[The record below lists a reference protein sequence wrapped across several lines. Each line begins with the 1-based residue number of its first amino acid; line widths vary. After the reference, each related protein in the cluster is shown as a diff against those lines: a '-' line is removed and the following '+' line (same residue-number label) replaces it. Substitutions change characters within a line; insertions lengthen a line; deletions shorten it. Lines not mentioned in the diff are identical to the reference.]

1 MGRRCG
7 ALCFSPEPAARAY
20 VLLSDDAVRREPP
33 DRRFCDIWPAD
44 RAAFRGGKAPRPA
57 ENKVAG
63 REWWYEEATLT
74 TPEPAEPH
82 GTQEM
87 RRT

>member
-1 MGRRCG
+1 
-7 ALCFSPEPAARAY
+7 
-20 VLLSDDAVRREPP
+20 
-33 DRRFCDIWPAD
+33 
-44 RAAFRGGKAPRPA
+44 
-57 ENKVAG
+57 VAG

-87 RRT
+87 RRTQAFRRVINGLAILLPPWPRAALKRQENPQSLGREG